1 MTENRLSLQR
11 LIRHYLDLVLISGS
25 LIALDQWTKALV
37 RAHIPLGGDWLPPGL
52 EWLLPYARIRH
63 WYNTGAAFGLFQ
75 DGNLVFT
82 ILAFLVS
89 GFILYYYHRLDHHQ
103 GWLRLTLAL
112 QLAGAIGNLIDRLR
126 FGHVTDFISVGTFPI
141 FNIADASITI
151 GAILLGLVIFW
162 SERQAR
168 LSRGGPES

>member
-1 MTENRLSLQR
+1 MTEAASPLKR
-11 LIRHYLDLVLISGS
+11 LIRPYLEMVLVSGS

-37 RAHIPLGGDWLPPGL
+37 RLYIPLGSDWLPPGL
-52 EWLLPYARIRH
+52 EWLMPYARIRH

-82 ILAFLVS
+82 ILAFVVS
-89 GFILYYYHRLDHHQ
+89 AFIIYYYHRLETQ
-103 GWLRLTLAL
+103 PWLRLTLAL

-141 FNIADASITI
+141 FNIADASITV
-151 GAILLGLVIFW
+151 GAILLGLIVFW
-162 SERQAR
+162 HERQAHR
-168 LSRGGPES
+168 SQQGESKS